1 MKSLLLT
8 PLLLSGTI
16 AAQEEPDTSPKLA
29 PAEAKRQS
37 SLALGYQEGLRA
49 AQKQMRADDFDKEAF
64 LQGFLLGLKKEK
76 LSIGP
81 EEIRESMGLLQAKL
95 TAREA
100 VTAAKNQEAEKQFF
114 EANREQKGI
123 IETESGLQYRVVAA
137 GEGSPLGSEGLI
149 GKEILVNYRGTL
161 PDGTEFVSSGEI
173 TPAKLSL
180 NDLIAGFRE
189 ALALMKLKSKAVI
202 FIPSGLAYGDQRR
215 SSLIGPNQM
224 LIFEVELVEVR
235 TPSAGGE

>member
-8 PLLLSGTI
+8 PLLLSGTLT
-16 AAQEEPDTSPKLA
+16 AQEKPDKAPKLA

-37 SLALGYQEGLRA
+37 SLALGYHEGVRA
-49 AQKQMRADDFDKEAF
+49 AQKQMRAEDFDEKAF
-64 LQGFLLGLKKEK
+64 LKGFLMGLKKEK

-81 EEIRESMGLLQAKL
+81 EEIREAIAQLQAKL

-100 VTAAKNQEAEKQFF
+100 ETAVKNLEAGRKFF
-114 EANREQKGI
+114 EANRKQKGI
-123 IETESGLQYRVVAA
+123 IETESGLQYRVVVA
-137 GEGSPLGSEGLI
+137 GEGSALGSEGLL

-180 NDLIAGFRE
+180 DDLIAGFRE
-189 ALALMKLKSKAVI
+189 ALALMKIKSKAVI
-202 FIPSGLAYGDQRR
+202 FIPSALAYGEQRR
-215 SSLIGPNQM
+215 SSEIGPNQM

-235 TPSAGGE
+235 EPSVGEK